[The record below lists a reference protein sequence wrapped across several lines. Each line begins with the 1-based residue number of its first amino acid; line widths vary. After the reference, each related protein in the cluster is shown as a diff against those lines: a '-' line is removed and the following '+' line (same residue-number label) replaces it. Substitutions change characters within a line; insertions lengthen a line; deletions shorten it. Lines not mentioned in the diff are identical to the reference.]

1 MWALASPGARRTE
14 AYRDRN
20 RWLVSVTA
28 WETSK
33 NRDKMQKE
41 MCAGPR
47 LFAIAVP
54 LFAAITLGSGACP
67 GAPADPG
74 GSAPS
79 PVQPGQ
85 LSKMRLPK
93 RDGASAEVRPL
104 RRCFPELPAWVD
116 LQVDD
121 LLDRAGA
128 NQDDDDFQGVLACA
142 EEAARQAPRSVE
154 AHHNRALALM
164 RLGRF
169 EEARDALALALA
181 IAPDDG
187 ECLELAAELYINR
200 LPPSAERTGIG
211 LEYAQRGRR
220 TLAGRNRLRAAR
232 LALLEGQALV
242 DLGRAA
248 QALTPLRAAR
258 MFNKADLSAR
268 YEQGVAN
275 FELCRFVIARKLFED
290 VLAKDPGHAHARY
303 HLALIKEREGKEP
316 EADQMFK
323 DASARDPKSFP
334 VVPDIS
340 APEFERRVRAA
351 TVRLPLDVQRDLEGI
366 PIESAEIP
374 AVEDLTAE
382 RPPLSPTI
390 LGLFRGLPLGRE
402 QAVGDAAAVALRGTR
417 GRQARVT
424 AGSPSSESE
433 GRTGAHSSVV
443 PARAIVLY
451 RRNILRSVHGTEEL
465 DRAIERTLLHEV
477 GHLRGE
483 DDGSLRDR
491 GLE

>member
-1 MWALASPGARRTE
+1 MS
-14 AYRDRN
+14 
-20 RWLVSVTA
+20 
-28 WETSK
+28 
-33 NRDKMQKE
+33 
-41 MCAGPR
+41 AGPR
-47 LFAIAVP
+47 LFATAVP
-54 LFAAITLGSGACP
+54 LLFAAALCGSGGCHREPPASAA
-67 GAPADPG
+67 GAPVADQRAG
-74 GSAPS
+74 VRA
-79 PVQPGQ
+79 
-85 LSKMRLPK
+85 PK
-93 RDGASAEVRPL
+93 REGGATPDVRPL
-104 RRCFPELPAWVD
+104 RRCFPELPPWVD

-128 NQDDDDFQGVLACA
+128 YQDEDDFAGVLACA

-187 ECLELAAELYINR
+187 ECLELAAELYVNR
-200 LPPSAERTGIG
+200 LAPSAERTGIG

-220 TLAGRNRLRAAR
+220 TAAARNRLRAAR

-242 DLGRAA
+242 DLGRAG
-248 QALTPLRAAR
+248 QALTPLNHAR
-258 MFNKADLSAR
+258 KLNPADLSAR
-268 YEQGVAN
+268 YEQGVAW
-275 FELCRFVIARKLFED
+275 FELCKFGYARRAFED
-290 VLAKDPGHAHARY
+290 VLAKDPGHAHALY
-303 HLALIKEREGKEP
+303 HLALIREREGQDVDADRMFR
-316 EADQMFK
+316 EA
-323 DASARDPKSFP
+323 SGRDPKSFP
-334 VVPDIS
+334 PVPEIS
-340 APEFERRVRAA
+340 AAEFERRVRA
-351 TVRLPLDVQRDLEGI
+351 TTGRLPGDVQHDLDGI
-366 PIESAEIP
+366 PVETAEIP

-402 QAVGDAAAVALRGTR
+402 QAVGDAAAVAVRGTR

-424 AGSPSSESE
+424 SGASLPTEGEARATSPASL
-433 GRTGAHSSVV
+433 V

-451 RRNILRSVHGTEEL
+451 RRNILRSVHGAEEL